1 MARETVYM
9 LQTFEMAGPRT
20 FRFDR
25 PLICKDMP
33 DALAVAETHLR
44 KAGRMITEV
53 TGDTTDMEFD
63 DPQIV
68 FAEGAIPVGLTAPK
82 QVVLA
87 ESDAERQRHAW
98 LAQNRPLPRQA
109 GDVAPAAV
117 DTPRSIGVPFR
128 PVLA

>member
-25 PLICKDMP
+25 PLLCKDMP
-33 DALAVAETHLR
+33 DALAVAETHAR

-53 TGDTTDMEFD
+53 TGDPMQMEFD

-82 QVVLA
+82 QVVLGEA
-87 ESDAERQRHAW
+87 EAERQRRAW
-98 LAQNRPLPRQA
+98 LAQHQPLPPQA
-109 GDVAPAAV
+109 DEVAQPV
-117 DTPRSIGVPFR
+117 VERPRAIGVPFR
-128 PVLA
+128 PALA